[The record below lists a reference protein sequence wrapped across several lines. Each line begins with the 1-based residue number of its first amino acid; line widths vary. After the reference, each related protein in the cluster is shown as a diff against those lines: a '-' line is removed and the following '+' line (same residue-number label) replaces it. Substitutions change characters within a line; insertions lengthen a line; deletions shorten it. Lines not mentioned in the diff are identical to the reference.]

1 MQKHK
6 NSDTQNNNQLLLIG
20 LGALIVLGATGIL
33 GAVIKLVIGLVVG
46 VIGMVI
52 GLVGAVI
59 GIVFGLIGAVVGIAG
74 AIVGVVVGTAI
85 FWVPFLIIAF
95 ALKMMSENNTPQK
108 KKKVSVSE

>member
-59 GIVFGLIGAVVGIAG
+59 GAVVGIAG

-85 FWVPFLIIAF
+85 LWVPFLIIAF
-95 ALKMMSENNTPQK
+95 ALKAMSGNDTPQK